1 MAEKNKLKAEW
12 SSVLKGLISA
22 DIDFIV
28 IGGAALALHGLP
40 RTTLDID
47 IYIRADKNTFDKL
60 FICLLDKLN
69 LQSEQALFRNNS
81 DQSHLFIG
89 QWFTFSNSDGIDLI
103 DVFIADDDEFESL
116 KTSVEKISIYDHQVK
131 IASLEALKKMKQ
143 ECARPI
149 DLADVVLIDEIMQL

>member
-1 MAEKNKLKAEW
+1 ML
-12 SSVLKGLISA
+12 
-22 DIDFIV
+22 
-28 IGGAALALHGLP
+28 GGAALALHGLP

-47 IYIRADKNTFDKL
+47 IYIRADKMTFDKL
-60 FICLLDKLN
+60 FICLLDNLN

-81 DQSHLFIG
+81 DQSHLFVG

-103 DVFIADDDEFESL
+103 DVFIADDDKFESL
-116 KTSVEKISIYDHQVK
+116 KASVERICIYDNQIE
-131 IASLEALKKMKQ
+131 IASLAALKKMKQ